1 VYRITIL
8 PKALRSLESLDKPVA
23 RRIINRLSWLSENFD
38 DLTPLPL
45 RGGLSGTYKLRI
57 GEWRA
62 IYSFDMKGR
71 SITIHLI
78 GHRRDIYRVP

>member
-1 VYRITIL
+1 MYRIAIL
-8 PKALRSLESLDKPVA
+8 PKAFRSLESLDKPVA
-23 RRIINRLSWLSENFD
+23 RRITNRLSWLSENFD

-45 RGGLSGTYKLRI
+45 RGGLSGTCKLRI
-57 GEWRA
+57 GEWRV
-62 IYSFDMKGR
+62 ICSFDRERR